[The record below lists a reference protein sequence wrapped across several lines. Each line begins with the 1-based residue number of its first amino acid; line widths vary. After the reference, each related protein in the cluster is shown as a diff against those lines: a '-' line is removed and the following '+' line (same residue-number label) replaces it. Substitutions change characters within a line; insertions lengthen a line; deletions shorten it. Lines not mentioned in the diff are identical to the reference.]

1 MLRSFLG
8 RKWVLATLAIG
19 TVLAFSATVVPA
31 LGGPSLKQLVK
42 KEVARQLKGKTGP
55 QGPPGTP
62 GANGAT
68 SPSAASFVGNSPS
81 TTIGTSDTDVLNTQ
95 ITVTSDSLIE
105 ANAML
110 SIGVITNPRVVVC
123 YIKVNG
129 TDITTRSQDTISNG
143 LLDTVPVVGAVTKPA
158 GTYTVTS
165 GCQSGGAAA
174 TVTYNNGNLNVIAVG

>member
-62 GANGAT
+62 GANGST
-68 SPSAASFVGNSPS
+68 SPSAASFVNNS
-81 TTIGTSDTDVLNTQ
+81 GLTSGIDATDETFLTTQ
-95 ITVTSDSLIE
+95 ITLTASSLLQATSMMHMTST
-105 ANAML
+105 
-110 SIGVITNPRVVVC
+110 SGTPVVDC
-123 YIKVNG
+123 WIKVDG
-129 TDITTRSQDTISNG
+129 TDISTRSG
-143 LLDTVPVVGAVTKPA
+143 DTVSGEVTTTVVGAANNVSA
-158 GTYTVTS
+158 GLHTVTA
-165 GCQSGGAAA
+165 GCVEPGAGAAD
-174 TVTYNNGNLNVIAVG
+174 YNGGNLNVIAVG